1 MAWQTQPFHTVST
14 PARQEVRRKRVV
26 KVIVVVALVG
36 GAIGL
41 VSPGAVS
48 ACDLMGYSFNREV
61 EAHELFDRFRELSP
75 RNRDGWGV
83 GFYTDAS
90 PTVLKEPIPV
100 AESRLAEA
108 LIANR
113 MIRSKVFILHLRA
126 ASIGKPSQRNTHPW
140 VREVGGAEYTLAHVG
155 GADRRLWQKVEL
167 GRFQPVGENCAE
179 YMFCHIVGE
188 IERHGIT
195 AWDREAF
202 DRLHR
207 VVQAVNDVQT
217 TSHLLSDGTH
227 LFAYSSTRSS
237 WLAYAR
243 REMPPADGESGAEP
257 AVGFVVARN
266 GHNLAD
272 PGEPWTKIPPG
283 HLVVF
288 KEGEVVYR
296 SDVSEKTEP

>member
-1 MAWQTQPFHTVST
+1 MTWQTQPFHTVSM

-26 KVIVVVALVG
+26 NIIFLLALG
-36 GAIGL
+36 GAAIGL
-41 VSPGAVS
+41 ASAGAAS
-48 ACDLMGYSFNREV
+48 ACDLMGFSFNKEV
-61 EAHELFDRFRELSP
+61 EAHELFGRFRELSP

-90 PTVLKEPIPV
+90 PTVFKEPIPV

-140 VREVGGAEYTLAHVG
+140 VREVGGTEYTLAHVG
-155 GADRRLWQKVEL
+155 GADKRLWQKVEL
-167 GRFQPVGENCAE
+167 GRFKPVGENCAE
-179 YMFCHIVGE
+179 YLFCHIVGE
-188 IERHGIT
+188 IEKQGIT

-207 VVQAVNDVQT
+207 IVQAVNEVQT

-227 LFAYSSTRSS
+227 LFAYSSKRGT
-237 WLAYAR
+237 WLSYAQR
-243 REMPPADGESGAEP
+243 TMPPAGAASDAEP
-257 AVGFVVARN
+257 AAGFVVARN
-266 GHNLAD
+266 GQNLAE
-272 PGEPWTKIPPG
+272 PGEQWTKIPPG

-288 KEGEVVYR
+288 KEGKVVYR
-296 SDVSEKTEP
+296 SEASKETQP

>member
-1 MAWQTQPFHTVST
+1 MDFPTQPFYTIFM
-14 PARQEVRRKRVV
+14 PARPEVRRKRVV
-26 KVIVVVALVG
+26 KVIVVIALIA

-41 VSPGAVS
+41 AAAGAAS

-61 EAHELFDRFRELSP
+61 EAHELFDRFRALSP

-90 PTVLKEPIPV
+90 PTVFKEPTPV

-140 VREVGGAEYTLAHVG
+140 VREVDGTEYTLAHVG
-155 GADRRLWQKVEL
+155 GADKRLWQKVEL
-167 GRFQPVGENCAE
+167 GRFKPVGENCAE
-179 YMFCHIVGE
+179 YMFCHIVDE
-188 IERHGIT
+188 IEKQGMT
-195 AWDREAF
+195 AWDRAAF
-202 DRLHR
+202 DRLHQ

-227 LFAYSSTRSS
+227 LFAYSSKRGT
-237 WLAYAR
+237 WLSYVQRAV
-243 REMPPADGESGAEP
+243 PPAGAATDAEP
-257 AVGFVVARN
+257 AAGFVVARN
-266 GHNLAD
+266 GHNLA
-272 PGEPWTKIPPG
+272 EPAEQWTKIPPG

-296 SDVSEKTEP
+296 SDASEETEP

>member
-1 MAWQTQPFHTVST
+1 MTRQTPRFDTISM
-14 PARQEVRRKRVV
+14 PARPEIRRKRAAT
-26 KVIVVVALVG
+26 IVLVVALVG

-41 VSPGAVS
+41 AAGGAS
-48 ACDLMGYSFNREV
+48 ACDLMGFSFNKEV
-61 EAHELFDRFRELSP
+61 EAHELFDRFRELSA

-90 PTVLKEPIPV
+90 PTVFKEPIPV

-113 MIRSKVFILHLRA
+113 LIRSKIFILHLRA

-140 VREVGGAEYTLAHVG
+140 VREVDGTEYTLAHVG
-155 GADRRLWQKVEL
+155 GADKRLWQAVEL
-167 GRFQPVGENCAE
+167 GRFKPVGENCAE
-179 YMFCHIVGE
+179 YMFCHMVAE
-188 IERHGIT
+188 IEKQGVT
-195 AWDREAF
+195 AWDRDAF
-202 DRLHR
+202 DGLHR
-207 VVQAVNDVQT
+207 VVQAVNEAQT

-227 LFAYSSTRSS
+227 LFAYSSTRTS

-243 REMPPADGESGAEP
+243 REMPPAGSESGAEP

-266 GHNLAD
+266 GHNLTE

-288 KEGEVVYR
+288 KEGAVVYR
-296 SDVSEKTEP
+296 SDASEKTEL